1 MGKASRRKK
10 LQRQQAA
17 SLEQYGG
24 VKLSDE
30 LIEVCEPFDYD
41 DISFEE
47 YEKLISM
54 AVVAWNISIQ
64 AKEKRAEELLR
75 FIDQMPGLKE
85 ELETDLNNF
94 MNNSELQ
101 DELPTSIVVMQI
113 LRALIQRKDELYPND
128 DRVIMDFKLTETP
141 TERHLSI
148 SSLIPNT

>member
-24 VKLSDE
+24 VKLSDQ

-54 AVVAWNISIQ
+54 AVVACNISIQ

-75 FIDQMPGLKE
+75 FIDQMPGQKR
-85 ELETDLNNF
+85 NKK
-94 MNNSELQ
+94 
-101 DELPTSIVVMQI
+101 PI
-113 LRALIQRKDELYPND
+113 
-128 DRVIMDFKLTETP
+128 
-141 TERHLSI
+141 
-148 SSLIPNT
+148 

>member
-1 MGKASRRKK
+1 
-10 LQRQQAA
+10 
-17 SLEQYGG
+17 
-24 VKLSDE
+24 V
-30 LIEVCEPFDYD
+30 FT
-41 DISFEE
+41 
-47 YEKLISM
+47 
-54 AVVAWNISIQ
+54 
-64 AKEKRAEELLR
+64 KEKRAEELLR